1 MNTYSKDVMKR
12 GHTSAD
18 ELVTASTSSP
28 VRAPSLA
35 ANAMVV
41 SHVLRIIMLNGCCI
55 MTGNKLLAG
64 VSVVAG
70 ASIASTGSKLRYN
83 NSSYRR

>member
-1 MNTYSKDVMKR
+1 MNTSSKAVIEKR
-12 GHTSAD
+12 HTSTD

-41 SHVLRIIMLNGCCI
+41 SHVLRIIMLNGGRI
-55 MTGNKLLAG
+55 MTVNELFGG
-64 VSVVAG
+64 GFSG
-70 ASIASTGSKLRYN
+70 
-83 NSSYRR
+83 